1 MLCFDLD
8 ESPRPSVTLVQN
20 ENYPPSC
27 MQPASW
33 PCIKFEVIA
42 EKFAAEQEAAEKGA
56 TDEVYNCR

>member
-1 MLCFDLD
+1 
-8 ESPRPSVTLVQN
+8 
-20 ENYPPSC
+20 

-56 TDEVYNCR
+56 TDEEYNCR